1 MFGANIVNTSK
12 ELLFTLA
19 NNFCYQAVKQ
29 QNILIENP
37 NVIRNFLPYSILIR
51 CLNDLISKHKNNFL
65 LYNLGFKTLSLFE
78 LSKIILKRY
87 EYKFKKACSIKTKN
101 IFTKEKNK
109 LKFESNYKFY
119 RFNNVAHLNS
129 EHPNLLK
136 NIKIWFE
143 NHQGKNVV
151 EFIDFGSKKE
161 AIDLIELSSRFYKR
175 ANKNPRG

>member
-1 MFGANIVNTSK
+1 MLAEKILKQSKINKNIVILRLSSVFGANIVNTSK

-51 CLNDLISKHKNNFL
+51 CLNDLISKHKNNFF

-109 LKFESNYKFY
+109 LKFESNYKIY
-119 RFNNVAHLNS
+119 RFNKKLFIK
-129 EHPNLLK
+129 EIDNLLK
-136 NIKIWFE
+136 FFK
-143 NHQGKNVV
+143 KNYV
-151 EFIDFGSKKE
+151 
-161 AIDLIELSSRFYKR
+161 
-175 ANKNPRG
+175 